1 MKKPKFQVNDPVSLV
16 GTGVISGIHKRVTYR
31 HMQDDEV
38 YFAYD
43 VETSSGVKI
52 VDESHLESLNYAS
65 EVYNSVAGD
74 GSSSGKRE
82 Q

>member
-1 MKKPKFQVNDPVSLV
+1 MKRPKFQVNDPVSLV
-16 GTGVISGIHKRVTYR
+16 GTGVVSGIHKRVACRY
-31 HMQDDEV
+31 MKEDEV
-38 YFAYD
+38 YFVYD
-43 VETSSGVKI
+43 VETSSGVKT
-52 VDESHLESLNYAS
+52 VDESHLESLDYAS